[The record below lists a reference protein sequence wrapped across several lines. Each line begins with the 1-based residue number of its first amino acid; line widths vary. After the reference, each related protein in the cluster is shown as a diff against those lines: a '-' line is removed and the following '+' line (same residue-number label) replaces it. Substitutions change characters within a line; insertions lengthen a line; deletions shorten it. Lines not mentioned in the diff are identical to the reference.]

1 MMGNDLDERQ
11 ERITLAL
18 YGGVL
23 AALVFLVVAFLF
35 YLQVILPLLGQLSAL
50 QSDPSLAGGGRE
62 IAVDPSSDPSVV
74 STATVIVDSGTATS
88 PSLIATTTAELATP
102 RTQFFLL
109 LAATLPGAAM
119 IGWALCASW
128 RRGVLPAVA
137 AHLLLVVVGLIWVT
151 PQSGGTEFFLPL
163 YLLPVILVPTLL
175 LPQRI
180 LPSFFIL
187 PVLAFLGFILVL
199 QLGWWTVPLAWI
211 VLPIAGAI
219 AAARAAAVAAA

>member
-1 MMGNDLDERQ
+1 MMGNDLDARQ

-23 AALVFLVVAFLF
+23 SALAFLVVAFLF

-50 QSDPSLAGGGRE
+50 QTDPSLAGGG
-62 IAVDPSSDPSVV
+62 AVVADPASDPAAT
-74 STATVIVDSGTATS
+74 STVTVIDNGTTAS
-88 PSLIATTTAELATP
+88 PALLTTTTELATP

-109 LAATLPGAAM
+109 LVATLPGAAM

-128 RRGVLPAVA
+128 RRG
-137 AHLLLVVVGLIWVT
+137 LLLAVVGHLVLIPVGFVWIT
-151 PQSGGTEFFLPL
+151 PETGGLDFILPL
-163 YLLPVILVPTLL
+163 YLLPVVLVPLLL

-180 LPSFFIL
+180 LPSFFI
-187 PVLAFLGFILVL
+187 PVVLALLGFLLLL
-199 QLGWWTVPLAWI
+199 QLGWWTVPLAWV

-219 AAARAAAVAAA
+219 AAARAATVTAAA